1 MFGKKN
7 VSQGPAAS
15 GSTPLDRR
23 MRQAVAEALDDLGY
37 KYETRDGKTIVANFK
52 ADSRD
57 TLLLIILFHEETDTS
72 YPWIQTVCPLDIG
85 EIANRPLFLEGLAY
99 ANTNNGKM
107 GRFVLASD
115 GKRIDYQEGT
125 AFGGEDFGMQFARG
139 AIQRTIAWGDEELTC
154 LKELAE
160 GKYSS
165 FEEFKKAY
173 IEC

>member
-1 MFGKKN
+1 MFGKKTAP
-7 VSQGPAAS
+7 QQPATGGA
-15 GSTPLDRR
+15 TPLDRR
-23 MRQAVAEALDDLGY
+23 MRQAVIEAMDDLGY
-37 KYETRDGKTIVANFK
+37 KYDTKDGNIVATFK
-52 ADSRD
+52 GDSRD
-57 TLLLIILFHEETDTS
+57 SLLLIILFHEETDTS
-72 YPWIQTVCPLDIG
+72 YPWIQTVCPIDIDG
-85 EIANRPLFLEGLAY
+85 IANRPLFLEGLAY

-107 GRFVLASD
+107 GRFVLSSD
-115 GKRIDYQEGT
+115 SKRIDYQEGT
-125 AFGGEDFGMQFARG
+125 AFGSDDMGMQVARG